1 MHTAPA
7 ASAATFPANVKP
19 EPTTDKEPEPTT
31 MSAPEL
37 MPEPNI
43 APEPKPSEN
52 SDQVREPATSSLP
65 LEVLMEYEGIK
76 RALLVALRL
85 SSLFHISPLSPPTLP
100 AWCILDPPWAYSFPA
115 QPRSVVPIKL
125 HSDPPSPSLLP
136 GPLTSQFHFGS
147 SPPRLHQASSSL
159 WLRLGQSLLCHR
171 HGLDGPS
178 FTTSIPPPFWL
189 RRPPPSRLPS
199 CSTSVL
205 GRTGSASV
213 PRHPGFTST
222 ARPHSSALVSR
233 TFCVAFFGS
242 SALLGSPPASA
253 VPQSVV
259 SLVRPAKSVSALRPL
274 PKPPS
279 AVLFW
284 TLYTD
289 VISSSPTVLSFEYR
303 YTANS
308 TYSAAAATA
317 NQEIVGRTN
326 ERENESSR
334 HNDTAEIQSSDSNS
348 PAGDN
353 MATNGLPF
361 PWSKMRLPNYIVP
374 VHYHLLIHPNLTT
387 LRFNGSVKIE
397 IDVKNNTNWVVLHSK
412 SLKIFTATVLDEHEA
427 HLSDKVLSVLEY
439 PPHEQIAIF
448 SPKILTSGEKYFL
461 YLEFGAP
468 LSDGF
473 YGFYKSTYRTKAG
486 ETRVLASTHFEPTSA
501 RMALPCF
508 DEPTFKA
515 NYTVRIRRGP
525 SHIALS
531 NMPLEQTVEI
541 GNGLF
546 EDQFEASVKMS
557 SYLLAFIVCDF
568 KSVSGIT
575 ATGINVS
582 IYAVPEKWHQTHY
595 ALEAALRLLEFYEQ
609 YFNILYPL
617 PKLDLIA
624 IPDFQSG
631 AMENWGLTTYRET
644 SLLYDP
650 DISSASDKLWVTIV
664 IGHELA
670 HQWFGNLV
678 TMEWWNDIWL
688 NEGFARYMEF
698 VSIGAVYPELKVE
711 DHFLDT
717 CFGAI
722 GRDSLNSSRPIS
734 SLAENPTQIKEMF
747 DTVSYDK
754 GACILHMLR
763 HFLTDEGF
771 QSGIIRY
778 LRRFRYSNARNED
791 LWDSLIKYRFAGE
804 HVDLKKMMYTW
815 TLQKGIPLV
824 TVKRKERKLYIGQE
838 RFLKIV
844 LPDDPSWHSLQ
855 DGYLWHIPLTYKTS
869 HSNHE
874 MKHILHT
881 KSDVLTLDDEVD
893 WVKLNTDMNGYYIV
907 HYDEEGW
914 NALTELLRVNHTAL
928 SFKDRAS
935 LIHNAFQLVTAGRL
949 SLERALDLISY
960 LKSETHNVPL
970 LQGIGYLQSF
980 YKLIE
985 KRNIAD
991 VTHNLKMYILQYFR
1005 DVIDKQSWSDD
1016 GTVSDRRLREEVLS
1030 LACDFGYPPCLEKAK
1045 QLYDSWVES
1054 NGTISLPTDVS
1065 ETVYMIGAQDD
1076 SGWAYLLEKYGVS
1089 MCETEKS
1096 KFLSALASSKDTEK
1110 LSRFPLGSFGIRN
1123 IIVGTVTQFSSTE
1136 ELREVE
1142 AFFKSITEQ
1151 VSQLRVTQVAI
1162 ENVEKNI
1169 MWLRRNLETMR
1180 NWLQQRLN

>member
-1 MHTAPA
+1 MH
-7 ASAATFPANVKP
+7 
-19 EPTTDKEPEPTT
+19 
-31 MSAPEL
+31 L
-37 MPEPNI
+37 
-43 APEPKPSEN
+43 
-52 SDQVREPATSSLP
+52 
-65 LEVLMEYEGIK
+65 
-76 RALLVALRL
+76 LLVI
-85 SSLFHISPLSPPTLP
+85 LFFLE
-100 AWCILDPPWAYSFPA
+100 A
-115 QPRSVVPIKL
+115 Q
-125 HSDPPSPSLLP
+125 
-136 GPLTSQFHFGS
+136 
-147 SPPRLHQASSSL
+147 
-159 WLRLGQSLLCHR
+159 
-171 HGLDGPS
+171 
-178 FTTSIPPPFWL
+178 
-189 RRPPPSRLPS
+189 
-199 CSTSVL
+199 
-205 GRTGSASV
+205 
-213 PRHPGFTST
+213 
-222 ARPHSSALVSR
+222 
-233 TFCVAFFGS
+233 FCV
-242 SALLGSPPASA
+242 
-253 VPQSVV
+253 
-259 SLVRPAKSVSALRPL
+259 
-274 PKPPS
+274 
-279 AVLFW
+279 
-284 TLYTD
+284 
-289 VISSSPTVLSFEYR
+289 
-303 YTANS
+303 
-308 TYSAAAATA
+308 
-317 NQEIVGRTN
+317 
-326 ERENESSR
+326 
-334 HNDTAEIQSSDSNS
+334 QSSDSSS
-348 PAGDN
+348 PAGEN
-353 MATNGLPF
+353 LATNGLPF
-361 PWSKMRLPNYIVP
+361 PWSKVRLPSYIVP

-412 SLKIFTATVLDEHEA
+412 NLKIFTATVLDEHEA

-439 PPHEQIAIF
+439 PSHEQIAIF

-473 YGFYKSTYRTKAG
+473 YGFYKSTYKTKAG

-508 DEPTFKA
+508 DEPIFKA

-546 EDQFEASVKMS
+546 EDQFEVSVRMS
-557 SYLLAFIVCDF
+557 SYLLAFIVCDLR
-568 KSVSGIT
+568 SVSGMT
-575 ATGINVS
+575 ATGINIT

-624 IPDFQSG
+624 IPDFQAG

-650 DISSASDKLWVTIV
+650 DISSASDKLWVTMV

-698 VSIGAVYPELKVE
+698 VSLEAVYPELKV

-734 SLAENPTQIKEMF
+734 SLAENPAQIEEMF

-763 HFLTDEGF
+763 NFLTNEGF

-778 LRRFRYSNARNED
+778 LRRFKYSNARNED
-791 LWDSLIKYRFAGE
+791 LWDSLIKTCSEEEFTAGEYCYSSTQATKNAYRFAGE
-804 HVDLKKMMYTW
+804 HIDLKKMMYTW
-815 TLQKGIPLV
+815 TLQKGIPLI
-824 TVKRKERKLYIGQE
+824 TVKRQGRKLYIGQE

-855 DGYLWHIPLTYKTS
+855 EGYLWHIPLTYKTS
-869 HSNHE
+869 HSDYE
-874 MKHILHT
+874 MKHILTT
-881 KSDVLTLDDEVD
+881 KSDVLTLDEEVD
-893 WVKLNTDMNGYYIV
+893 WVKLNSDMNGYYIV

-914 NALTELLRVNHTAL
+914 NALTELLRINHTAL

-935 LIHNAFQLVTAGRL
+935 LIHNAFQLVT
-949 SLERALDLISY
+949 
-960 LKSETHNVPL
+960 
-970 LQGIGYLQSF
+970 
-980 YKLIE
+980 
-985 KRNIAD
+985 
-991 VTHNLKMYILQYFR
+991 
-1005 DVIDKQSWSDD
+1005 
-1016 GTVSDRRLREEVLS
+1016 
-1030 LACDFGYPPCLEKAK
+1030 
-1045 QLYDSWVES
+1045 
-1054 NGTISLPTDVS
+1054 LPTDVS
-1065 ETVYMIGAQDD
+1065 ETVYMVGAQDD

-1096 KFLSALASSKDTEK
+1096 KFLSALASSKDSEK
-1110 LSRFPLGSFGIRN
+1110 LSRLLQLGINGTLIKTQNLPSLIYLVAKNPVGHFLAWDFVKKHWDELVEKFPLGSFGIRN

-1142 AFFKSITEQ
+1142 DFFKSITEQ
-1151 VSQLRVTQVAI
+1151 VSELRVIQVAT

-1169 MWLRRNLETMR
+1169 MWLSRNLETMR
-1180 NWLQQRLN
+1180 TWLQQRLN

>member
-1 MHTAPA
+1 MH
-7 ASAATFPANVKP
+7 
-19 EPTTDKEPEPTT
+19 
-31 MSAPEL
+31 L
-37 MPEPNI
+37 
-43 APEPKPSEN
+43 
-52 SDQVREPATSSLP
+52 
-65 LEVLMEYEGIK
+65 
-76 RALLVALRL
+76 LLVIL
-85 SSLFHISPLSPPTLP
+85 LFLE
-100 AWCILDPPWAYSFPA
+100 A
-115 QPRSVVPIKL
+115 Q
-125 HSDPPSPSLLP
+125 
-136 GPLTSQFHFGS
+136 
-147 SPPRLHQASSSL
+147 
-159 WLRLGQSLLCHR
+159 LC
-171 HGLDGPS
+171 
-178 FTTSIPPPFWL
+178 
-189 RRPPPSRLPS
+189 
-199 CSTSVL
+199 V
-205 GRTGSASV
+205 
-213 PRHPGFTST
+213 
-222 ARPHSSALVSR
+222 
-233 TFCVAFFGS
+233 
-242 SALLGSPPASA
+242 
-253 VPQSVV
+253 
-259 SLVRPAKSVSALRPL
+259 
-274 PKPPS
+274 
-279 AVLFW
+279 
-284 TLYTD
+284 
-289 VISSSPTVLSFEYR
+289 
-303 YTANS
+303 
-308 TYSAAAATA
+308 
-317 NQEIVGRTN
+317 
-326 ERENESSR
+326 
-334 HNDTAEIQSSDSNS
+334 QSSDSNS
-348 PAGDN
+348 PSGEN
-353 MATNGLPF
+353 LSTNGLPF
-361 PWSKMRLPNYIVP
+361 PWSKVRLPNYIVP
-374 VHYHLLIHPNLTT
+374 VHYHLLIHPNLTS

-412 SLKIFTATVLDEHEA
+412 NLRIFTATVLDEHEA

-439 PPHEQIAIF
+439 PAHEQIAIF

-473 YGFYKSTYRTKAG
+473 YGFYKSTYKTKEG
-486 ETRVLASTHFEPTSA
+486 ETRFLASTHFEPTSA

-508 DEPTFKA
+508 DEPIFKA
-515 NYTVRIRRGP
+515 NYTVRIRRDP

-546 EDQFEASVKMS
+546 EDQFEVSVKMS

-568 KSVSGIT
+568 RSVSGMT
-575 ATGINVS
+575 ATGINIS
-582 IYAVPEKWHQTHY
+582 IYAVPEKWHQTRY

-624 IPDFQSG
+624 VPDFQAG

-650 DISSASDKLWVTIV
+650 DISSASDKLWVTMV

-678 TMEWWNDIWL
+678 TMEWWNDLWL

-698 VSIGAVYPELKVE
+698 VSLEAVYPELKVE

-734 SLAENPTQIKEMF
+734 SLAENPTQIEEMF

-763 HFLTDEGF
+763 NFLTNEGF

-778 LRRFRYSNARNED
+778 LRRFSYSNARNED
-791 LWDSLIKYRFAGE
+791 LWDSLIKTCSEEEFTAGEYCYSSTQATKNAYHFAGE
-804 HVDLKKMMYTW
+804 HIDLKEMMYTW
-815 TLQKGIPLV
+815 TLQKGIPLI
-824 TVKRKERKLYIGQE
+824 TVKWKERKLYIGQE

-855 DGYLWHIPLTYKTS
+855 EGYLWHIPLSYKTS
-869 HSNHE
+869 HSDYE
-874 MKHILHT
+874 KKHILTT
-881 KSDVLTLDDEVD
+881 KSDVLTLDEEVD
-893 WVKLNTDMNGYYIV
+893 WVKLNSDMNGYYII

-949 SLERALDLISY
+949 SLNRALDLIGY

-970 LQGIGYLQSF
+970 LQGLGYLQSF

-991 VTHNLKMYILQYFR
+991 ITHNLKTYILQYFR

-1016 GTVSDRRLREEVLS
+1016 GMVSDRRLREEVLS
-1030 LACDFGYPPCLEKAK
+1030 LACDLDYPPCLEKAK
-1045 QLYDSWVES
+1045 KLYNSWVES

-1065 ETVYMIGAQDD
+1065 ETVYMVGAQDD
-1076 SGWAYLLEKYGVS
+1076 SGWAYLLEKYGLS

-1096 KFLSALASSKDTEK
+1096 KFLSALASSKDSEK
-1110 LSRFPLGSFGIRN
+1110 LSRLLQLGMDGTLIKTQNLPSLIYLVARNPVGHFLAWDFVTKHWDELVEKFPLGSFGIRE

-1142 AFFKSITEQ
+1142 DFFKSITEQ
-1151 VSQLRVTQVAI
+1151 VSQLRVIQVAT

-1169 MWLRRNLETMR
+1169 MWLSRNLESMR
-1180 NWLQQRLN
+1180 TWLQQRLD

>member
-1 MHTAPA
+1 MPITTPKTFIMH
-7 ASAATFPANVKP
+7 
-19 EPTTDKEPEPTT
+19 
-31 MSAPEL
+31 L
-37 MPEPNI
+37 
-43 APEPKPSEN
+43 
-52 SDQVREPATSSLP
+52 
-65 LEVLMEYEGIK
+65 
-76 RALLVALRL
+76 LLVI
-85 SSLFHISPLSPPTLP
+85 LFFLE
-100 AWCILDPPWAYSFPA
+100 A
-115 QPRSVVPIKL
+115 Q
-125 HSDPPSPSLLP
+125 
-136 GPLTSQFHFGS
+136 
-147 SPPRLHQASSSL
+147 
-159 WLRLGQSLLCHR
+159 
-171 HGLDGPS
+171 
-178 FTTSIPPPFWL
+178 
-189 RRPPPSRLPS
+189 
-199 CSTSVL
+199 
-205 GRTGSASV
+205 
-213 PRHPGFTST
+213 
-222 ARPHSSALVSR
+222 
-233 TFCVAFFGS
+233 FCV
-242 SALLGSPPASA
+242 
-253 VPQSVV
+253 
-259 SLVRPAKSVSALRPL
+259 
-274 PKPPS
+274 
-279 AVLFW
+279 
-284 TLYTD
+284 
-289 VISSSPTVLSFEYR
+289 
-303 YTANS
+303 
-308 TYSAAAATA
+308 
-317 NQEIVGRTN
+317 
-326 ERENESSR
+326 
-334 HNDTAEIQSSDSNS
+334 QSSDSNS

-353 MATNGLPF
+353 LATNGLPF
-361 PWSKMRLPNYIVP
+361 PWSKVRLPNYIVP

-412 SLKIFTATVLDEHEA
+412 NLKIFTATVLDEHEA

-439 PPHEQIAIF
+439 PSHEQIAIF

-473 YGFYKSTYRTKAG
+473 YGFYKSTYKTKAG
-486 ETRVLASTHFEPTSA
+486 ETRILASTHFEPTSA

-508 DEPTFKA
+508 DEPIFKA

-546 EDQFEASVKMS
+546 EDQFEVSVKMS

-568 KSVSGIT
+568 RSVSGMT
-575 ATGINVS
+575 ATGINIS

-595 ALEAALRLLEFYEQ
+595 ALEAALRLMEFYEQ

-650 DISSASDKLWVTIV
+650 DISSASDKLWVTMV

-698 VSIGAVYPELKVE
+698 VSLEAVYPELKVE

-763 HFLTDEGF
+763 NFLTNEGF
-771 QSGIIRY
+771 QNGIIRY

-791 LWDSLIKYRFAGE
+791 LWDSLIKVCHFIYMFRGGFYSRRILLQQYTN
-804 HVDLKKMMYTW
+804 LKKIMYTW
-815 TLQKGIPLV
+815 TIQKGIPLI
-824 TVKRKERKLYIGQE
+824 TVKRQGRKLYIGQE

-844 LPDDPSWHSLQ
+844 LPDDPSC
-855 DGYLWHIPLTYKTS
+855 YLWHIPLAYKTS
-869 HSNHE
+869 HSDHE
-874 MKHILHT
+874 VKHILTT
-881 KSDVLTLDDEVD
+881 KSDVLTLDEEVD
-893 WVKLNTDMNGYYIV
+893 WVKLNSDMNGYYIV

-914 NALTELLRVNHTAL
+914 NALTELLSANHTAL

-949 SLERALDLISY
+949 SLNRALDLIGY

-970 LQGIGYLQSF
+970 LQGLGYLQSF
-980 YKLIE
+980 YKLID

-991 VTHNLKMYILQYFR
+991 VTHNLKTYILQYFR

-1016 GTVSDRRLREEVLS
+1016 GMVSDRRLREEVLS
-1030 LACDFGYPPCLEKAK
+1030 LACDFDYPPCLEKAK
-1045 QLYDSWVES
+1045 QLYNSWVES

-1065 ETVYMIGAQDD
+1065 ETVYMVGAQDD

-1096 KFLSALASSKDTEK
+1096 KFLSALASSKDSEK
-1110 LSRFPLGSFGIRN
+1110 LSRLLHLGMDGTLIKTQNLPSLIYMVARNPVGHFLAWDFVKKHWNELVEKFPLGSFGIRN

-1142 AFFKSITEQ
+1142 DFFKSITEQ
-1151 VSQLRVTQVAI
+1151 VSELRVIQVAT

-1169 MWLRRNLETMR
+1169 MWLSRNLETMR
-1180 NWLQQRLN
+1180 TWLQQRLN

>member
-1 MHTAPA
+1 MH
-7 ASAATFPANVKP
+7 
-19 EPTTDKEPEPTT
+19 
-31 MSAPEL
+31 L
-37 MPEPNI
+37 
-43 APEPKPSEN
+43 
-52 SDQVREPATSSLP
+52 
-65 LEVLMEYEGIK
+65 
-76 RALLVALRL
+76 LLVI
-85 SSLFHISPLSPPTLP
+85 LFFLE
-100 AWCILDPPWAYSFPA
+100 A
-115 QPRSVVPIKL
+115 Q
-125 HSDPPSPSLLP
+125 
-136 GPLTSQFHFGS
+136 
-147 SPPRLHQASSSL
+147 
-159 WLRLGQSLLCHR
+159 
-171 HGLDGPS
+171 
-178 FTTSIPPPFWL
+178 
-189 RRPPPSRLPS
+189 
-199 CSTSVL
+199 
-205 GRTGSASV
+205 
-213 PRHPGFTST
+213 
-222 ARPHSSALVSR
+222 
-233 TFCVAFFGS
+233 FCV
-242 SALLGSPPASA
+242 
-253 VPQSVV
+253 
-259 SLVRPAKSVSALRPL
+259 
-274 PKPPS
+274 
-279 AVLFW
+279 
-284 TLYTD
+284 
-289 VISSSPTVLSFEYR
+289 
-303 YTANS
+303 
-308 TYSAAAATA
+308 
-317 NQEIVGRTN
+317 
-326 ERENESSR
+326 
-334 HNDTAEIQSSDSNS
+334 QSSDSSS
-348 PAGDN
+348 PAGEN
-353 MATNGLPF
+353 LATNGLPF
-361 PWSKMRLPNYIVP
+361 PWSKVRLPSYIVP

-412 SLKIFTATVLDEHEA
+412 NLKIFTATVLDEHEA

-439 PPHEQIAIF
+439 PSHEQIAIF

-473 YGFYKSTYRTKAG
+473 YGFYKSTYKTKAG

-508 DEPTFKA
+508 DEPIFKA

-546 EDQFEASVKMS
+546 EDQFEVSVRMS

-568 KSVSGIT
+568 RSVSGMT
-575 ATGINVS
+575 ATGINIT

-624 IPDFQSG
+624 IPDFQAG

-650 DISSASDKLWVTIV
+650 DISSASDKLWVTMV

-698 VSIGAVYPELKVE
+698 VSLEAVYPELKVE
-711 DHFLDT
+711 DHFVDT

-734 SLAENPTQIKEMF
+734 SLAENPAQIEEMF

-763 HFLTDEGF
+763 NFLTNEGF

-778 LRRFRYSNARNED
+778 LRRFKYSNARNED
-791 LWDSLIKYRFAGE
+791 LWDNLIKYRFAGE
-804 HVDLKKMMYTW
+804 HIDLKKMMYTW
-815 TLQKGIPLV
+815 TLQKGIPLI
-824 TVKRKERKLYIGQE
+824 TVKRQGRKLYIGQE
-838 RFLKIV
+838 LSPIYV
-844 LPDDPSWHSLQ
+844 LFIHFTVHNTSL
-855 DGYLWHIPLTYKTS
+855 
-869 HSNHE
+869 SNP
-874 MKHILHT
+874 
-881 KSDVLTLDDEVD
+881 DVLTLDEEVD
-893 WVKLNTDMNGYYIV
+893 WVKLNSDMNGYYIV

-914 NALTELLRVNHTAL
+914 NALTELLRINHTAL

-949 SLERALDLISY
+949 SLNRALDLIGY

-970 LQGIGYLQSF
+970 LQGLGYLQSF
-980 YKLIE
+980 YKMIE
-985 KRNIAD
+985 KRNI
-991 VTHNLKMYILQYFR
+991 IFR
-1005 DVIDKQSWSDD
+1005 DFLSGDVIDKQSWSDD
-1016 GTVSDRRLREEVLS
+1016 GMVSDRRLREEVLS
-1030 LACDFGYPPCLEKAK
+1030 LACDFDYPPCLEKAK
-1045 QLYDSWVES
+1045 HLYNSWVES
-1054 NGTISLPTDVS
+1054 NGAISLPTDVS
-1065 ETVYMIGAQDD
+1065 ETVYMVGAQDD

-1096 KFLSALASSKDTEK
+1096 KFLSALASSKDSEK
-1110 LSRFPLGSFGIRN
+1110 LSRLLQLGMDGTLIKTQNLPSLIYLVAKNPVGHFLAWDFVKKHWDELVEKFPLGSFGIRN

-1142 AFFKSITEQ
+1142 NFFKSITEQ
-1151 VSQLRVTQVAI
+1151 VSELRVIQVAT

-1169 MWLRRNLETMR
+1169 MWLSRNLETMR
-1180 NWLQQRLN
+1180 TWLQQRLN

>member
-1 MHTAPA
+1 MHLL
-7 ASAATFPANVKP
+7 F
-19 EPTTDKEPEPTT
+19 
-31 MSAPEL
+31 L
-37 MPEPNI
+37 I
-43 APEPKPSEN
+43 
-52 SDQVREPATSSLP
+52 LLF
-65 LEVLMEYEGIK
+65 LESHV
-76 RALLVALRL
+76 
-85 SSLFHISPLSPPTLP
+85 
-100 AWCILDPPWAYSFPA
+100 
-115 QPRSVVPIKL
+115 
-125 HSDPPSPSLLP
+125 
-136 GPLTSQFHFGS
+136 
-147 SPPRLHQASSSL
+147 
-159 WLRLGQSLLCHR
+159 
-171 HGLDGPS
+171 
-178 FTTSIPPPFWL
+178 
-189 RRPPPSRLPS
+189 
-199 CSTSVL
+199 
-205 GRTGSASV
+205 
-213 PRHPGFTST
+213 
-222 ARPHSSALVSR
+222 
-233 TFCVAFFGS
+233 CV
-242 SALLGSPPASA
+242 
-253 VPQSVV
+253 
-259 SLVRPAKSVSALRPL
+259 
-274 PKPPS
+274 
-279 AVLFW
+279 
-284 TLYTD
+284 
-289 VISSSPTVLSFEYR
+289 
-303 YTANS
+303 
-308 TYSAAAATA
+308 
-317 NQEIVGRTN
+317 
-326 ERENESSR
+326 
-334 HNDTAEIQSSDSNS
+334 QSSDSNS
-348 PAGDN
+348 PVGEN

-361 PWSKMRLPNYIVP
+361 PWSKTRLPNYIVP

-397 IDVKNNTNWVVLHSK
+397 IDVRNNTNWVVLHSK
-412 SLKIFTATVLDEHEA
+412 NLKIFTATVLNEHEA

-525 SHIALS
+525 SHLALS
-531 NMPLEQTVEI
+531 NMPLEQTVQI
-541 GNGLF
+541 SNDLF

-568 KSVSGIT
+568 KSVSGLT
-575 ATGINVS
+575 ATGINIS

-595 ALEAALRLLEFYEQ
+595 ALEAAVRLLEFYEQ

-650 DISSASDKLWVTIV
+650 DISSASDKLWVTVV

-698 VSIGAVYPELKVE
+698 VSVGTVYPELKVE

-791 LWDSLIKYRFAGE
+791 LWDSLIKTCSEEEFTAGEHCYSSAQATKNAYRFAGE

-824 TVKRKERKLYIGQE
+824 TVKRQKRKLYIEQE
-838 RFLKIV
+838 RFIKIV

-855 DGYLWHIPLTYKTS
+855 EGYLWHIPLTYKTS
-869 HSNHE
+869 HSGHE
-874 MKHILHT
+874 VKHILHT
-881 KSDVLTLDDEVD
+881 KSDVLTLDEEVD
-893 WVKLNTDMNGYYIV
+893 WVKINTDMNGYYIV

-914 NALTELLRVNHTAL
+914 NALTELLSVNHTAL

-949 SLERALDLISY
+949 SLDRALDLISY

-970 LQGIGYLQSF
+970 LQGLGYLQSF

-991 VTHNLKMYILQYFR
+991 VTHNLKTYILQYFR

-1016 GTVSDRRLREEVLS
+1016 GTVSDRRLREEILS

-1065 ETVYMIGAQDD
+1065 ETVYMIGAQGD
-1076 SGWAYLLEKYGVS
+1076 SGWAYLLEKYGAS

-1096 KFLSALASSKDTEK
+1096 KFLSALASSKKSEK
-1110 LSRFPLGSFGIRN
+1110 LSRLLQLGMDGTVIKTQNLPSLIYMVARNPVGHFLAWDFVKKHWNELLEKFPLGSFGIRN

-1142 AFFKSITEQ
+1142 AFFKSISEQ
-1151 VSQLRVTQVAI
+1151 VSQLRVTQVAT

-1169 MWLRRNLETMR
+1169 VWLRRNLETMR
-1180 NWLQQRLN
+1180 TWLQQRLN

>member
-1 MHTAPA
+1 MH
-7 ASAATFPANVKP
+7 
-19 EPTTDKEPEPTT
+19 
-31 MSAPEL
+31 L
-37 MPEPNI
+37 
-43 APEPKPSEN
+43 
-52 SDQVREPATSSLP
+52 
-65 LEVLMEYEGIK
+65 
-76 RALLVALRL
+76 LLVIL
-85 SSLFHISPLSPPTLP
+85 LFLE
-100 AWCILDPPWAYSFPA
+100 
-115 QPRSVVPIKL
+115 
-125 HSDPPSPSLLP
+125 
-136 GPLTSQFHFGS
+136 SQF
-147 SPPRLHQASSSL
+147 
-159 WLRLGQSLLCHR
+159 
-171 HGLDGPS
+171 
-178 FTTSIPPPFWL
+178 
-189 RRPPPSRLPS
+189 
-199 CSTSVL
+199 
-205 GRTGSASV
+205 
-213 PRHPGFTST
+213 
-222 ARPHSSALVSR
+222 
-233 TFCVAFFGS
+233 CV
-242 SALLGSPPASA
+242 
-253 VPQSVV
+253 
-259 SLVRPAKSVSALRPL
+259 
-274 PKPPS
+274 
-279 AVLFW
+279 
-284 TLYTD
+284 
-289 VISSSPTVLSFEYR
+289 
-303 YTANS
+303 
-308 TYSAAAATA
+308 
-317 NQEIVGRTN
+317 
-326 ERENESSR
+326 
-334 HNDTAEIQSSDSNS
+334 QSSDSNS

-353 MATNGLPF
+353 LATNGLPF
-361 PWSKMRLPNYIVP
+361 PWSKVRLPNYIVP

-387 LRFNGSVKIE
+387 LKFSGSVKIE

-412 SLKIFTATVLDEHEA
+412 NLKIFTATVLDEHEA

-439 PPHEQIAIF
+439 PAHEQIAIF

-473 YGFYKSTYRTKAG
+473 YGFYKSTYKTKAG

-508 DEPTFKA
+508 DEPIFKA

-531 NMPLEQTVEI
+531 NMPLEQTVKI

-546 EDQFEASVKMS
+546 EDQFEVSVKMS

-568 KSVSGIT
+568 RSVSGMT
-575 ATGINVS
+575 ATGINIS

-617 PKLDLIA
+617 PKMDLIA

-650 DISSASDKLWVTIV
+650 DISSASDKLWVTLV

-698 VSIGAVYPELKVE
+698 VSLEAVYPELKVE

-763 HFLTDEGF
+763 NFLTNEGF

-791 LWDSLIKYRFAGE
+791 LWDSLIKTCSEEDFTAGEYCYSSTQATKNAYRFAGE
-804 HVDLKKMMYTW
+804 HIDLKKMMSTW

-824 TVKRKERKLYIGQE
+824 TVRRQGRRLYVGQE

-844 LPDDPSWHSLQ
+844 LPNDPSWNSLQ
-855 DGYLWHIPLTYKTS
+855 EGYLWHIPLTYKTS
-869 HSNHE
+869 HSEHE
-874 MKHILHT
+874 VKHLLTT
-881 KSDVLTLDDEVD
+881 KSDVLTLDEEVD

-914 NALTELLRVNHTAL
+914 NCLTELLRVNHTAL

-949 SLERALDLISY
+949 SLDRALDLIGY

-970 LQGIGYLQSF
+970 LQGLGYLQSF

-985 KRNIAD
+985 KRHIAD
-991 VTHNLKMYILQYFR
+991 VTHNLKTYILQYFR
-1005 DVIDKQSWSDD
+1005 DVIDKQTWSDD

-1030 LACDFGYPPCLEKAK
+1030 LACDFNYPPCLEKAK
-1045 QLYDSWVES
+1045 QLFNSWVDS
-1054 NGTISLPTDVS
+1054 NGTVSLPTDVS
-1065 ETVYMIGAQDD
+1065 ETVYMVGAQDD

-1096 KFLSALASSKDTEK
+1096 KFLSALASSKDSKK
-1110 LSRFPLGSFGIRN
+1110 LSRLLQLGMGGTVIKTQNLPSLIYMVARNPVGHFLAWDFVKKHWNELVEKFPLGSFGIRS

-1142 AFFKSITEQ
+1142 VFFKSITEQ
-1151 VSQLRVTQVAI
+1151 VSQLRVIQVAT
-1162 ENVEKNI
+1162 ENLEKNI
-1169 MWLRRNLETMR
+1169 MWLKRNLETMR
-1180 NWLQQRLN
+1180 TWLQQRLN